1 MRWFPKFGKRE
12 KRDAIYSLN
21 DPAFADFLRNEETVN
36 LRGKNAL
43 KQATVFTCVRVLS
56 DTLSKLPCKLIQE
69 GQGVQQINDHYLAPI
84 LKLRPN
90 PYMSARDFFA
100 ALETQRNLR
109 GNAFA
114 YIDFAGNGRVKG
126 LYPLQSEQ
134 VEIWVD
140 DAGLF
145 NSENKIWYIVNLKNG
160 KRIKLT
166 PFELIHVKTFTLD
179 GITGI
184 TPIEYLK
191 TMVASGKSSAEY
203 INKFF
208 ENGVSAKGI
217 IQYVGQLD
225 EAAKK
230 TFREEFESMSS
241 GLKNSHRVALLP
253 IGYQFQP
260 ISMTLADAQF
270 LENTK
275 LTIQQIAAAFGIKM
289 HQVNDLSRATFAN
302 IESQE
307 LEFYVDTMQAI
318 ITAYEQE
325 LTYKLLLDSEIRAGK
340 SIKFN
345 INAIIRSDIK
355 TRYEAYRTGIQG
367 GFLTPNEARALEDLP
382 PADGGDDLICNGN
395 MQKLTE
401 IGAFYKNK
409 GGGENDGQTA
419 DGNTKGDPASTVSE

>member
-1 MRWFPKFGKRE
+1 MGWLSKFIQRE
-12 KRDAIYSLN
+12 KRDVTYSLN
-21 DPAFADFLRNEETVN
+21 NPTFADFLRNGETVN
-36 LRGKNAL
+36 VRGKNAL

-69 GQGVQQINDHYLAPI
+69 GRGVQQINDHYLAPI
-84 LKLRPN
+84 LKFRPN

-114 YIDFAGNGRVKG
+114 YIDFAGNGRIKG
-126 LYPLQSEQ
+126 LYPLQSDQ

-145 NSENKIWYIVNLKNG
+145 DSKNKIWYIVNLKNG
-160 KRIKLT
+160 ERIKLT
-166 PFELIHVKTFTLD
+166 PLKLIHVKTFTLD
-179 GITGI
+179 GINGI

-191 TMVASGKSSAEY
+191 TIVASGKSSAEY
-203 INKFF
+203 INSFF

-217 IQYVGQLD
+217 IQYVGQLT
-225 EAAKK
+225 EETKK
-230 TFREEFESMSS
+230 IFREEFESMSS
-241 GLKNSHRVALLP
+241 GLKNSHRIALLP
-253 IGYQFQP
+253 VGYQYQP

-289 HQVNDLSRATFAN
+289 HQVNDLSRATFSN

-325 LTYKLLLDSEIRAGK
+325 LTYKLLLDSEIRSGK

-382 PADGGDDLICNGN
+382 PVEGGDDLICNGN

-409 GGGENDGQTA
+409 AGGGTDGITDQGQATA
-419 DGNTKGDPASTVSE
+419 AGTQNNN

>member
-1 MRWFPKFGKRE
+1 VGWFKKLIRRE
-12 KRDAIYSLN
+12 RRDAIYALN
-21 DPAFADFLRNEETVN
+21 DPALADFLRHGETAGV
-36 LRGKNAL
+36 RGKHAL

-69 GQGVQQINDHYLAPI
+69 GQGIQQITDHYLATI
-84 LKLRPN
+84 IKFRPN
-90 PYMSARDFFA
+90 PYMSARDFYA
-100 ALETQRNLR
+100 ALEAQRNLR

-166 PFELIHVKTFTLD
+166 PYELIHVKTFTLD
-179 GITGI
+179 GISGI
-184 TPIEYLK
+184 TPVEYLK
-191 TMVASGKSSAEY
+191 TLVQSGKAAADY

-208 ENGVSAKGI
+208 ENGVSVKGI

-225 EAAKK
+225 EAAKRV
-230 TFREEFESMSS
+230 FREEFENMSS
-241 GLKNSHRVALLP
+241 GLKNSHRVTLLP

-260 ISMTLADAQF
+260 ISMSLTDAQF

-275 LTIQQIAAAFGIKM
+275 LTMQQVAAAFGIKM

-325 LTYKLLLDSEIRAGK
+325 FTYKLLLDSEIRAGK

-367 GFLTPNEARALEDLP
+367 GFLRPNEARAWEDLP
-382 PADGGDDLICNGN
+382 PAEGGDDLIC
-395 MQKLTE
+395 Q
-401 IGAFYKNK
+401 GAMKRLVDMDAYYKN
-409 GGGENDGQTA
+409 GGDTGGKAATTE
-419 DGNTKGDPASTVSE
+419 GD